1 MKYYGL
7 IMKRK
12 FKILILMIFIAIFSG
27 QFLISKENVI
37 PSVTVE
43 DLQNKK
49 VDTKTFSNGG
59 KPFFIMFWATWC
71 KPCIQELKAVHD
83 LYQDWKEETDVKI
96 IAISIDDTRSS
107 KQVAPFVKGRDWK
120 YEVYIDKNSDF
131 RRAMNVNNP
140 PHSFLVDGKGK
151 IVWQHNGYAPGDEDE
166 MYKELK
172 KITK

>member
-1 MKYYGL
+1 MKSM
-7 IMKRK
+7 IK
-12 FKILILMIFIAIFSG
+12 FSLMFIITILFLG
-27 QFLISKENVI
+27 QNLISKESSL

-49 VDTKTFSNGG
+49 VDTKSFSNEG
-59 KPFFIMFWATWC
+59 KPLIIMFWATWC

-83 LYQDWKEETDVKI
+83 VYQDWKEETGVKI

-120 YEVYIDKNSDF
+120 FDVYIDKNSDF

-151 IVWQHNGYAPGDEDE
+151 IVWQHNGYAPGDEEE

-172 KITK
+172 KIVK